1 MVNDYLACVASVSVR
16 FRSKERGT
24 RVKDRAKNGVSKRAG
39 RGYFHFLA
47 LVSFLARP
55 KPRIPFLGLSLL
67 RNQTETLAT
76 QATGALV
83 LRIFCC
89 LRARARSPH
98 DIWRKGE
105 TACSLWKHG
114 GKKSE
119 YNVISNNNKT
129 EKCHI
134 TTFTFTF
141 NDAINFLC
149 FLNIRAQKKL
159 RIKLCWNHF
168 YLMNCI
174 VSRTTA

>member
-76 QATGALV
+76 QADDYLV
-83 LRIFCC
+83 ETKLSTSR
-89 LRARARSPH
+89 RAHSAEAPLCRPHAR
-98 DIWRKGE
+98 
-105 TACSLWKHG
+105 
-114 GKKSE
+114 
-119 YNVISNNNKT
+119 
-129 EKCHI
+129 
-134 TTFTFTF
+134 
-141 NDAINFLC
+141 
-149 FLNIRAQKKL
+149 KL
-159 RIKLCWNHF
+159 H
-168 YLMNCI
+168 
-174 VSRTTA
+174 VVQ